1 MCWTKNNGKCFTGW
15 LCHGQGMLGILGVIL
30 CYESS
35 TLNCQSKFCMRINQ
49 VTKLLVLE
57 NSYSNEASRFE
68 RGIDPNCPCS
78 DPNIGDG
85 DQSIFQFKRV
95 SNMRWITI
103 KNIPI
108 YIYMYYIL
116 YIYIHQYVPFLFYI
130 ILITLIN
137 CIFWLTWHMWFLYN
151 LNRHDITMFA

>member
-1 MCWTKNNGKCFTGW
+1 

-108 YIYMYYIL
+108 YMYYIL
-116 YIYIHQYVPFLFYI
+116 YIYIPVC
-130 ILITLIN
+130 T
-137 CIFWLTWHMWFLYN
+137 IFILYN
-151 LNRHDITMFA
+151 LNHPYKLHFLINLAHVIFI